1 MEASMNKTFYWLG
14 ALAIAL
20 ALGATARLSIA
31 PAAAAENE
39 LVFGGFGGNFQKA
52 MEATVIPMFEK
63 QYGAKVIYVAGT
75 SAQLNAKILANP
87 QNPGI
92 DVIWGTDASY
102 YIGRQAGLFA
112 KLDKAKVPNLAE
124 LYPFAIYSDGI
135 GVMMG
140 IQSFGIEYNKKIFAE
155 KHWAPPTSWEDLWDP
170 KYKGHV
176 VAYNLPIGYA
186 SVFFSV
192 VAELTGSKPSNY
204 EPAWAKIGKLVPNVL
219 TFVNPPA
226 QVDALFA
233 TGGAWIAFNGSARIE
248 ELAARGVPV
257 ALAIPK
263 EGSVLNPNQF
273 VIVKNGPN
281 AELAH
286 KFINFALGV
295 SAQEQIAK
303 TMLLGPV
310 NQKVKLDAAVA
321 AKVPYGETA
330 KKLWIID
337 QDPINKD
344 MKALVQRWTT
354 VVSK

>member
-1 MEASMNKTFYWLG
+1 MTILG
-14 ALAIAL
+14 RLCALVA
-20 ALGATARLSIA
+20 ATAIGVTAGLSSVSA
-31 PAAAAENE
+31 TADETE
-39 LVFGGFGGNFQKA
+39 LVFGGFGGTFQKA

-63 QYGAKVIYVAGT
+63 KYGVKVVYVTGT

-87 QNPGI
+87 KNPGI

-102 YIGRQAGLFA
+102 YLGRAAGIFA
-112 KLDKAKVPNLAE
+112 KLDKAKIPNLAD
-124 LYPFAIYSDGI
+124 LYPFAVYPDGT

-140 IQSFGIEYNKKIFAE
+140 IQAFGIEYNTKVFAE
-155 KHWAPPTSWEDLWDP
+155 KGWAPPTSWNDLWDP

-192 VAELTGSKPSNY
+192 VAQLTGSKPGNY
-204 EPAWAKIGKLVPNVL
+204 EPAWAKIAALVPSVM
-219 TFVNPPA
+219 TFVDPPA

-257 ALAIPK
+257 ALANPK
-263 EGSVLNPNQF
+263 EGSALNPNQF
-273 VIVKNGPN
+273 IVVKNAPHP
-281 AELAH
+281 ELAH
-286 KFINFALGV
+286 KFINLALDV
-295 SAQEQIAK
+295 EAQEQIAK

-310 NQKVKLDAAVA
+310 NRKVELDAASA
-321 AKVPYGETA
+321 AKVPYGDRVQ
-330 KKLWIID
+330 KLWIID
-337 QDPINKD
+337 QDPVNKD
-344 MKALVQRWTT
+344 MKDLVQRWTT